1 VRRVFPALLVLGG
14 AALVAGAEPDVLAVR
29 LTTIDFR
36 TALRVL
42 TRESVPPG
50 EVVREGPEVVI
61 RVPGNA
67 PEDLA
72 LPTVTPPLEAI
83 HVVREPGVTVLRVQV
98 APEVPFE
105 PSYEPGMLTVV
116 FGEPPGPETRGPVT
130 PELYHRLFPA
140 GPEGPS
146 AGGEEEAQGEG
157 FRSMEH
163 VGLAVGRLTLR
174 PYLTT
179 SWVDADVLAFEDATP
194 VRDRYLQLT
203 PGVTASMPLLA
214 GTLAAEYEPR
224 LRFFSDI
231 PVVNTTS
238 HFAGL
243 RLETPVGSRTLLRI
257 GHRFTRATLE
267 TDVVDP
273 GHEYFFGLAPYTFN
287 ATTLTGRVD
296 LGPRLFA
303 EGEAGWR
310 WARFEPGSGGGFFD
324 YDSSTVRA
332 GLGYDVGSD
341 LRAVFS
347 YAFERIPPSPD
358 RALVETTAQSV
369 LGTLNGQI
377 GPLMSGSASI
387 GWRHQ
392 TNPLASGPS
401 RSFDGLTVGA
411 SLRRELGYASTLEIQ
426 AVRASDP
433 SSFEGNA
440 YYVNN
445 SVTLALTVPA
455 PFETW
460 ARGSFG
466 WLRNAYPNDA
476 SATGSPRHDRILGW
490 SLGVGRQIG
499 WRAWVRADYRR
510 ETRESNLPGY
520 DLTTD
525 GFIVQLG
532 VGLFGPSAGARP

>member
-1 VRRVFPALLVLGG
+1 VRRVLPALLVL
-14 AALVAGAEPDVLAVR
+14 AASSLVAGAEPDVLAVR

-50 EVVREGPEVVI
+50 EVVREGPGVVI

-67 PEDLA
+67 AEDLA

-83 HVVREPGVTVLRVQV
+83 HVVREPGATVLRVQV

-116 FGEPPGPETRGPVT
+116 FGEPPAPEQRGPVT
-130 PELYHRLFPA
+130 AELYRRLFPA

-146 AGGEEEAQGEG
+146 AGGEEPQGEAFG
-157 FRSMEH
+157 SMERA
-163 VGLAVGRLTLR
+163 GFAVGRLTLR
-174 PYLTT
+174 PYLTA
-179 SWVDADVLAFEDATP
+179 SWVDADVLAFDNPTP
-194 VRDRYLQLT
+194 VRDRFLQLT
-203 PGVTASMPLLA
+203 PGVTASMPLLT

-238 HFAGL
+238 HVAGL
-243 RLETPVGSRTLLRI
+243 RLEAPVGSRTLLRI
-257 GHRFTRATLE
+257 GDRFTRATLE

-287 ATTLTGRVD
+287 ATTVTGRVD

-310 WARFEPGSGGGFFD
+310 WTRFDPGSGGGFFD
-324 YDSSTVRA
+324 YDSRTLRA

-341 LRAVFS
+341 LRAVCS
-347 YAFERIPPSPD
+347 YAYERIPPSPD
-358 RALVETTAQSV
+358 RAVVETTAHSL

-377 GPLMSGSASI
+377 GPLTSGSASI

-401 RSFDGLTVGA
+401 RSFDGVTVGA
-411 SLRRELGYASTLEIQ
+411 SLRRQLGYASTVEIQ

-460 ARGSFG
+460 ARGSFD

-476 SATGSPRHDRILGW
+476 SEIGSPRHDRILGW
-490 SLGVGRQIG
+490 SLGVGRQLG
-499 WRAWVRADYRR
+499 WRAWIRVDYRR
-510 ETRESNLPGY
+510 ETRDSNLPGY

-525 GFIVQLG
+525 GFAVQLG
-532 VGLFGPSAGARP
+532 VGLFGPAGGARP